1 MTRRQETS
9 GPGMAEGFI
18 GHKRPRPTSAP
29 EDRGCLMGLANEFT
43 TSGATD
49 LWLFP
54 GGALVDQRQSV
65 LGLERTAKPRG
76 QTQRQESP
84 AWRARGAQSPL
95 LVSAVTCLEFF
106 PRLSPPHPPPVIPSD
121 L

>member
-84 AWRARGAQSPL
+84 VWGARGAQSPL